1 MAIFGEGSKEPNLA
15 GGGSMAD
22 VRSKFSV
29 DTSQMEKLVKGFS
42 SIKADIKWMH
52 DNLDKTIA
60 KVNKLANALGTVST
74 ANTSPSTSTST
85 ASAVSN
91 AVVKSQD
98 MVSGSGGAPAS
109 TAAMGVSPAA
119 ASGFFKNFRG
129 SMPTGTSAAGGGGA
143 MSGLMGKA
151 GGLMGG
157 GNPLSSLGSGLG
169 SQLIGALGM
178 PIAMIDKRAD
188 AGYAPALAA
197 DRMGMLY
204 QQTQGITNNQY
215 AKQFRAPL
223 AGGLLGAGG
232 INTLLGLQAQTGL
245 QSKVMMPG
253 VEALRV
259 ASGFSY
265 TTQDI
270 TKMISTLASPVI
282 NNRMTMTM
290 GTGIYGIG
298 GKQRNPMEV
307 TQQIV
312 RSAGLTNERMVNSG
326 MQQGSVTRARLTSMG
341 VPEDM
346 QDIVLQY
353 AQENIQFQKKSGGKQ
368 GMYDPSNAS
377 QRKTMGINKNFAM
390 EAEVTDVRRNQRDE
404 MFYRRQADNYAALER
419 NTQKLISA
427 FTMLED
433 KLSGIIGA
441 RISSR
446 NNPLMKIGKNLLGLG
461 LIGGGAAF
469 TALTG
474 GAGGVL
480 GGGIAVG
487 AGTKLLGDGTA
498 NKSDSKS
505 PTVSGSSSKGK
516 FAQLEKRDTFSK
528 LNPKFKERL
537 LKMMAD
543 NPNVGIGNGY
553 RSSTEQRSM
562 FLSRYSRTT
571 EDTGTYWNGSFWK
584 KHSGADAAPPGMS
597 MHEIGLAADLT
608 GDLDWVQKNAAKYGL
623 QTFANV
629 NDEPWHVQPAELP
642 RGRSEYEKK
651 NSPWGT
657 IAGGSQYDP
666 ESKFNGS
673 PDMQGHRSSSATGV
687 AKQSV
692 ESYGQMSIAES
703 IAASKQANQ
712 DLLGTQ
718 GGGMGRTKS
727 VSSVAISSNTKASD
741 SGYSSQKVPSSGM
754 TTRNHK
760 TWGSYQIP
768 KRRFTRADW
777 DAIAQVETKKN
788 WKFVNDSKMFRG
800 GLAMNSKVWDFFGG
814 REFARWAERATPEE
828 QIKIAERS
836 SFDGYNDPKTGKFK
850 PASGIGGFE
859 SVAKNAI
866 KWPNTKTGDGA
877 PTSTPVRSG
886 GSVRIEGGSNITIA
900 PTIYIQS
907 AGNNS
912 ADAQRAA
919 KEVSNMMVREIKIA
933 AMRSM

>member
-1 MAIFGEGSKEPNLA
+1 MAIFGEGKKEPNLA

-91 AVVKSQD
+91 AVVKSQS
-98 MVSGSGGAPAS
+98 MVSGDGAAPAS
-109 TAAMGVSPAA
+109 TAAMGVSPSAA
-119 ASGFFKNFRG
+119 GGFFKNFRG
-129 SMPTGTSAAGGGGA
+129 SMPSSTSAAGGGGA
-143 MSGLMGKA
+143 MSGLMGKV
-151 GGLMGG
+151 GGAMGG
-157 GNPLSSLGSGLG
+157 GNPLTSMGFGLG
-169 SQLIGALGM
+169 KQLVGALGM
-178 PIAMIDKRAD
+178 PIGMIDKRAD

-204 QQTQGITNNQY
+204 QQTQGISNTQY

-270 TKMISTLASPVI
+270 TKMISTLASPTV

-312 RSAGLTNERMVNSG
+312 RSTGLTNEKMVNSG

-404 MFYRRQADNYAALER
+404 RFYSRQADNYAALER
-419 NTQKLISA
+419 NTQKLITV
-427 FTMLED
+427 FTQLEE

-446 NNPLMKIGKNLLGLG
+446 NNPFMKIGKTIL
-461 LIGGGAAF
+461 GGAMVAASPF
-469 TALTG
+469 LAPFISPLG
-474 GAGGVL
+474 SAVVAGAGAKV
-480 GGGIAVG
+480 A
-487 AGTKLLGDGTA
+487 LGDGTA
-498 NKSDSKS
+498 DKKNSKS

-537 LKMMAD
+537 LKMMSD

-584 KHSGADAAPPGMS
+584 KHSGPDAAPPGMS

-657 IAGGSQYDP
+657 IAGGSQFDP
-666 ESKFNGS
+666 ESKFNGN
-673 PDMQGHRSSSATGV
+673 PDVQGDRSSRATGV

-703 IAASKQANQ
+703 IAASRQTNQ
-712 DLLGTQ
+712 DLLGAQ

-727 VSSVAISSNTKASD
+727 VSSVAMSSNTKAAD
-741 SGYSSQKVPSSGM
+741 SAYSSQRVPSSGLV
-754 TTRNHK
+754 TRNNK

-788 WKFVNDSKMFRG
+788 WKFVNGSKVFRG
-800 GLAMNSKVWDFFGG
+800 GLAMHNKVWDFFGG

-850 PASGIGGFE
+850 PAVGIGGFE

-866 KWPNTKTGDGA
+866 KWPNIKTGDGA

-919 KEVSNMMVREIKIA
+919 KEVSNMMVKEIKIA

>member
-1 MAIFGEGSKEPNLA
+1 MAIFGKGGDEPNLA

-42 SIKADIKWMH
+42 SIKSDIKWMH

-91 AVVKSQD
+91 AVVKSQS
-98 MVSGSGGAPAS
+98 MVSGEGAAPAS
-109 TAAMGVSPAA
+109 TAAMGVSPSAA
-119 ASGFFKNFRG
+119 GGFFKNFRG
-129 SMPTGTSAAGGGGA
+129 SIPTSTSAAGGGGA
-143 MSGLMGKA
+143 ISSLFGKVGAMS
-151 GGLMGG
+151 
-157 GNPLSSLGSGLG
+157 GNPLGGMGFGLG
-169 SQLIGALGM
+169 KQAIGMLGM
-178 PIAMIDKRAD
+178 PIGMIDKRTD

-270 TKMISTLASPVI
+270 TKMISTLASPVV

-368 GMYDPSNAS
+368 GMYDPSNSS

-446 NNPLMKIGKNLLGLG
+446 NNPFMKLGKSILGAGLLAASIPLAGTG
-461 LIGGGAAF
+461 VGIFGATVSAGAGAAL
-469 TALTG
+469 LT
-474 GAGGVL
+474 
-480 GGGIAVG
+480 
-487 AGTKLLGDGTA
+487 GDGTA
-498 NKSDSKS
+498 DKKKSKS
-505 PTVSGSSSKGK
+505 PAVVSGASKGK

-553 RSSTEQRSM
+553 RSSSEQRSM

-584 KHSGADAAPPGMS
+584 KHSGPDAAPPGMS

-666 ESKFNGS
+666 ESKFNGN
-673 PDMQGHRSSSATGV
+673 PDVQGDRSSSARGV
-687 AKQSV
+687 SKRSV
-692 ESYGQMSIAES
+692 ESYGQMSISES
-703 IAASKQANQ
+703 IAASREANQ
-712 DLLGTQ
+712 SLLGTQ

-727 VSSVAISSNTKASD
+727 VSSVALSSNTKAAD
-741 SGYSSQKVPSSGM
+741 SSYSSQKAPSSGM

-788 WKFVNDSKMFRG
+788 WKFVNGSKVFRG
-800 GLAMNSKVWDFFGG
+800 GLAMHSKVWDHYGG
-814 REFARWAERATPEE
+814 REFARWAENATPEE

-850 PASGIGGFE
+850 PAVGIGGFE

-866 KWPNTKTGDGA
+866 KWPNIKTGDGA

-907 AGNNS
+907 SGNNS

-933 AMRSM
+933 AMRNT